1 MIGLAS
7 TFVLAET
14 QEMNVSPPAADPAQP
29 AQNEATPKTTAGNS
43 DANNLDSLLDGMKDE
58 MSDVKLVYEY
68 ECTLSENYVVPEEVF
83 GEEKVIH
90 GVQFAEYDDP
100 NRVTWNGG
108 TVRKGKKAVDV
119 HTLMLELAKAKFRET
134 GEKDEVKKVL
144 EVAAAIGGST
154 PSGGKYVGPRGE
166 KYVGPLQLCLIE
178 AAARLQ
184 FREDGRARNMH
195 LRSFLR
201 NIAEGKRGINGTY
214 KGDSDLPQFTYTTE
228 MTWEGGLPSK
238 VKCRVDFTPSK
249 AILLK
254 KESKN

>member
-14 QEMNVSPPAADPAQP
+14 QEMNVSPPTADPAQP

-83 GEEKVIH
+83 GELNKLEFEKLAH
-90 GVQFAEYDDP
+90 GREGENGEVRWSSK
-100 NRVTWNGG
+100 RVKKG
-108 TVRKGKKAVDV
+108 TKMVDARA
-119 HTLMLELAKAKFRET
+119 LMYELAKMQYRTT
-134 GEKDEVKKVL
+134 GNKDKVKKML
-144 EVAAAIGGST
+144 EAAAT
-154 PSGGKYVGPRGE
+154 VGAMTSDKEGV
-166 KYVGPLQLCLIE
+166 YVGPLQLCLIE

-184 FREDGRARNMH
+184 FRKDERARGMH
-195 LRSFLR
+195 PRSFLGD
-201 NIAEGKRGINGTY
+201 IAEGEREINGTY
-214 KGDSDLPQFTYTTE
+214 EGDSDLPQFTYTTE
-228 MTWEGGLPSK
+228 MTREGGLPSK
-238 VKCRVDFTPSK
+238 VKCRVDFTSSK

-254 KESKN
+254 KESKD